1 MSHFLVRT
9 AALAVV
15 LTLPTLA
22 TAAGQSPWLPIPG
35 QFAIGI
41 SQTEQS
47 ATDAYIGSNRLPLS
61 AITSGAAS
69 KFNQSTTQLRLSY
82 GLGDAVSLDAQV
94 GRARVRAG
102 AADSDSG
109 RADSTLGIN
118 WRVLDEF
125 EQPAWP
131 TVTLR
136 AAAILKG
143 SYRGDRLAALGNA
156 ADGYE
161 LALSLGKQITPSF
174 ALWAGLGVED
184 RNQGVPNN
192 TVAEIHAR
200 LRLASTWSVGLGVSE
215 SRYGGNLDIG
225 GPGFSPARFQQIKAE
240 RTLVKA
246 SLGWAPAGNQGV
258 SLGLAKVTGGRNTTK
273 DDSIVSLAYTFAF

>member
-1 MSHFLVRT
+1 MSHLLVRT

-15 LTLPTLA
+15 SALPSLA

-47 ATDAYIGSNRLPLS
+47 ASDAYIGSNRLPLS

-69 KFNQSTTQLRLSY
+69 KFKQSTTQLRLSY

-94 GRARVRAG
+94 GRARARAG

-109 RADSTLGIN
+109 RSDSTFGIN

-125 EQPAWP
+125 EKPAWP

-161 LALSLGKQITPSF
+161 LTLTLGKQITPSF

-192 TVAEIHAR
+192 TVAEINAR
-200 LRLASTWSVGLGVSE
+200 LRLAPTWSVGLGVSE

-246 SLGWAPAGNQGV
+246 NLGWALAGNQGL

-273 DDSIVSLAYTFAF
+273 DDAIVNLAYTFAF

>member
-1 MSHFLVRT
+1 MSHLLVRT

-15 LTLPTLA
+15 STLPSLA

-61 AITSGAAS
+61 TITSGGAS
-69 KFNQSTTQLRLSY
+69 KFKQSSTQLRSSY
-82 GLGDAVSLDAQV
+82 GLGDAVSLDAEI

-102 AADSDSG
+102 AADNDSG
-109 RADSTLGIN
+109 RSDSTLGIN

-125 EQPAWP
+125 ENPAWP
-131 TVTLR
+131 TLTLR
-136 AAAILKG
+136 AAAIIKG

-161 LALSLGKQITPSF
+161 LALTLGKQITPSF
-174 ALWAGLGVED
+174 AVWAGLGVQD
-184 RNQGVPNN
+184 RNQGVPNE
-192 TVAEIHAR
+192 TVAELNAR
-200 LRLASTWSVGLGVSE
+200 WRFASAWSVGVGVSD

-225 GPGFSPARFQQIKAE
+225 GPGFSPARFQQVKAE

-246 SLGWAPAGNQGV
+246 NLGWALAGNQGL
-258 SLGLAKVTGGRNTTK
+258 SIGLAKVTSGRNTVK

>member
-1 MSHFLVRT
+1 MSHLLVRT
-9 AALAVV
+9 AALAIVS
-15 LTLPTLA
+15 TLPSLA

-35 QFAIGI
+35 QFAISI

-61 AITSGAAS
+61 AITAGAAS
-69 KFNQSTTQLRLSY
+69 KFKQSTTELRLSY

-94 GRARVRAG
+94 GRARTRAG

-109 RADSTLGIN
+109 RSDSNFGIN

-125 EQPAWP
+125 EKPAWP

-161 LALSLGKQITPSF
+161 LALSVGKQITPSF

-184 RNQGVPNN
+184 RNQGVPTN
-192 TVAEIHAR
+192 TVAEINAR
-200 LRLASTWSVGLGVSE
+200 LRLAPAWSVGLGVSE

-225 GPGFSPARFQQIKAE
+225 GPGFSPARFQQVKAE

-246 SLGWAPAGNQGV
+246 NLGWALAGNQGL